1 MSGEVERDTGKGGVG
16 WWEVEEVGMRGK
28 REGTEGK
35 WNVGSGERKRD
46 EEKANGRWRSEVGR
60 EGRQYGISAGVGE
73 WESFEGER
81 GKGREEGRKWG
92 IGRLRDIC
100 TVF

>member
-1 MSGEVERDTGKGGVG
+1 VGSGGGRD
-16 WWEVEEVGMRGK
+16 
-28 REGTEGK
+28 EGK
-35 WNVGSGERKRD
+35 KERVQKENGMWVVGSGERKRD